1 MKSRVIPWNLPKKF
15 TKGTAVLVAM
25 ENYGAPIISEMPRKK
40 QIETTIQFTLNSWK
54 TTIWCGLQRDPLQ
67 IWRQGYLCSIWWHH
81 TLQLLTGLLMH
92 GFPESN
98 IPEQDFNPN
107 SKLNVVQ
114 RQLKNNNKLTRS
126 SLFVKL
132 LVSAFWLASSSRMR
146 LCLDWEINKWDNNIR
161 VNQMKITTSRGPQE
175 KDCVFAYPLSRFKSK
190 RCPAVT
196 LSISY
201 LSQTINK
208 DIIVQSSGVEIK
220 FASGGK
226 ILVYKTLR
234 CGPQFTSHL
243 LYITTKFFSLTLQ
256 QRKMMLLHHQ
266 S

>member
-1 MKSRVIPWNLPKKF
+1 
-15 TKGTAVLVAM
+15 
-25 ENYGAPIISEMPRKK
+25 
-40 QIETTIQFTLNSWK
+40 
-54 TTIWCGLQRDPLQ
+54 
-67 IWRQGYLCSIWWHH
+67 
-81 TLQLLTGLLMH
+81 
-92 GFPESN
+92 
-98 IPEQDFNPN
+98 
-107 SKLNVVQ
+107 
-114 RQLKNNNKLTRS
+114 
-126 SLFVKL
+126 
-132 LVSAFWLASSSRMR
+132 
-146 LCLDWEINKWDNNIR
+146 
-161 VNQMKITTSRGPQE
+161 MKITTSRGPQE